1 MLLWKPSVM
10 PLLQVKRHMVAIYSF
25 QLSSVWPSWTASMEL
40 LYVPFIREKQY
51 LLNVSPRTVDRYRW
65 A

>member
-1 MLLWKPSVM
+1 
-10 PLLQVKRHMVAIYSF
+10 
-25 QLSSVWPSWTASMEL
+25 MEL